1 VPYPED
7 LLSSANKVAHPQ
19 ACAGARVVSIL
30 LQPVART
37 PRQSAQSVN
46 GDGADATATEFL
58 SGCERRY
65 VGLDVVEDV
74 WRRSDLSHDQALA
87 LADTEKHAPR
97 ASKRGLAGTRGAR

>member
-1 VPYPED
+1 MMRSCRPPGWWRRAATRDESAVIED
-7 LLSSANKVAHPQ
+7 AL
-19 ACAGARVVSIL
+19 
-30 LQPVART
+30 
-37 PRQSAQSVN
+37 
-46 GDGADATATEFL
+46 
-58 SGCERRY
+58 RRY